1 MKLVKNYIKR
11 GIEPILL
18 EYLLPNKAILLIGAR
33 RVGKTELIKKIA
45 SITKGNP
52 IMLYGGS
59 DETVDLL
66 NEKTTANYKRVLG
79 NEKLLIIDE
88 AQEVPDIG
96 AKIKLMLD
104 TIDGVMVIATGSSA
118 FDLTNKLGEPLVG
131 RKATF
136 HLYPFAQMEFSKIEN
151 YPETKSKLKERLV
164 LGTYPELEQIQTIN
178 KKIDYLKEIINS
190 YLLKDIL
197 AFEGIKNRGV
207 ILALLR
213 KIAFRVGSEVSVEGL
228 GNELRISKNTV
239 DKYLELLSKV
249 FVIHKVTGFSRNLD
263 NEITKKNKWY
273 FYDNGIRNA
282 LISNFNSFDQ
292 REDIGAL
299 WENYLVSERL
309 KFLSYTRSYASHYFW
324 RTHRKQEIDWIE
336 EKDGQLFAYE
346 FKWNTK
352 KAVKPPS
359 AWVRGYPNANYQV
372 ITPDNYLDFIT

>member
-1 MKLVKNYIKR
+1 MKLAKNYLKR
-11 GIEPILL
+11 AIEPILE

-33 RVGKTELIKKIA
+33 RVGKTELIKQISTIVEGK
-45 SITKGNP
+45 P
-52 IMLYGGS
+52 VMLYGGS

-66 NEKTTANYKRVLG
+66 NEKTTANYKRILG
-79 NEKLLIIDE
+79 NEKILIIDE
-88 AQEVPDIG
+88 AQEVPGIG

-104 TIDGVMVIATGSSA
+104 TIEGVTIIATGSSA

-136 HLYPFAQMEFSKIEN
+136 HLYPFAQMEFSNYEN

-164 LGTYPELEQIQTIN
+164 LGTYPELEQIQTYG
-178 KKIDYLKEIINS
+178 KKIDYLKEIVSS

-197 AFEGIKNRGV
+197 IFEGIKNRGV
-207 ILALLR
+207 ILSLLR

-228 GNELRISKNTV
+228 GNELGISKNTV

-282 LISNFNSFDQ
+282 LISNFNFFEQ

-309 KFLSYTRSYASHYFW
+309 KYLSYTRSYASHYFW

-336 EKDGQLFAYE
+336 EKDGKLFAYE
-346 FKWNTK
+346 FKWNTNK
-352 KAVKPPS
+352 TIKPPS
-359 AWVRGYPNANYQV
+359 AWVKGYPKADYQI
-372 ITPDNYLDFIT
+372 ITPSNYIDFIT